1 MWKSIISISQ
11 QASRATRSPSQFS
24 TTVPALVTPTATKA
38 PFSTTPGPQKSK
50 YQGLQDRESL
60 SPERSETTKSGTD
73 AEVAEHPA
81 AFDPSN
87 TAPESELAA
96 TAEESK
102 KEGES
107 DSPLD
112 VSAANKDVSAWRHP
126 TEGGPARNRDRESSA
141 RGTPKK
147 NRSVHVKEDGTHVS
161 YKD

>member
-1 MWKSIISISQ
+1 MWKSVISISQ
-11 QASRATRSPSQFS
+11 QASRATRSQFS
-24 TTVPALVTPTATKA
+24 TTVPALVTPTAAKA
-38 PFSTTPGPQKSK
+38 PFSTTPRPQKSK

-126 TEGGPARNRDRESSA
+126 TEGGPARNQDRESSA
-141 RGTPKK
+141 RRTPKK